1 MKRLLGGFCSRLRVH
16 GSAALLAGVLGAGV
30 LSSGP
35 ALATGRLTSPD
46 PLLWDISCPSTA
58 LCVAIDDKGH
68 AVISTDPTTA
78 TPTWSDSETGLQNPI
93 AISCSSTALCVA
105 VDSNG
110 HVAISTNPTAATPT
124 WSTAPIGAPHSF
136 TNGISCPLTSL
147 CVAVNY
153 EGNAVVSTDPATVAP
168 TWSPAPIISIPPEEN
183 FQDRLRLSAVSCTS
197 TALCVATDNKGD
209 AVIST
214 NPTAATWSAPE
225 SIDSAALTGI
235 SCPSTSL
242 CVAVDYA
249 GRAVIST
256 DPASTT
262 PTWSAPE
269 SIDNTYLTGIS
280 CPSTSLCVAVD
291 SVGRAVISTDPTAAM
306 PTWLAPPALS
316 YYEFAESPASVSC
329 ASVSLCAIAFIEKVM
344 ISTNP
349 TAANPTWSAPSTID
363 TVPTGTLSLLGSPTP
378 SGPTLTFRVS
388 CSGEDIEKVFGLFAD
403 GALQGCPGSAT
414 LTTTERLA
422 ANGHTITGVT
432 AAAKRKRLRTV
443 VIGRTTLTKLFVE
456 AYAGVVQSYTIKI
469 KLNSTGKRLLTKF
482 KRLPARLSVTAA
494 VPELRV
500 PPKTMIVKTV
510 RVTFKAKTMS
520 RPKH

>member
-225 SIDSAALTGI
+225 SIDSAA
-235 SCPSTSL
+235 
-242 CVAVDYA
+242 
-249 GRAVIST
+249 
-256 DPASTT
+256 
-262 PTWSAPE
+262 
-269 SIDNTYLTGIS
+269 LTGIS